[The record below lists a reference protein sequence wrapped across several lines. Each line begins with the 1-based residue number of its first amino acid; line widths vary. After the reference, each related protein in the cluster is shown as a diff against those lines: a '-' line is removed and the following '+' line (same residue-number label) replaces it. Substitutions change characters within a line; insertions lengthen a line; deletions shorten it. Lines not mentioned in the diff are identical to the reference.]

1 MAVCNSTDKNH
12 IRAVRK
18 LVFIIAYL
26 FDQTQGMATYLI
38 ADSGSTKTDWC
49 LLTKGKKP
57 KHFSTQGINPYLQSR
72 EAITNLLKKELP
84 WDNKKYKATQLHYF
98 GAGAANPEKQE
109 FLREILV
116 QHFGIKKTEVQG
128 DMLAACRA
136 LCGSKPG
143 VVCILGTG
151 SASCYYDGKNI
162 REQRPSL
169 GYIAGDE
176 GGGNYI
182 GKRIL
187 QYYAYGTFD
196 TELRMAFEMKFGND
210 IREII
215 NTLYHQPNPNRYLAS
230 LVVLLKEN
238 RGHYMVE
245 NIIEDCLNDF
255 FHTSILKHRKTWNL
269 PLYFSGSVA
278 YEFRDVLHNLASQ
291 YELEIG
297 DIQRS
302 PMDGMIRYYKKL
314 LK

>member
-1 MAVCNSTDKNH
+1 M
-12 IRAVRK
+12 R
-18 LVFIIAYL
+18 FY
-26 FDQTQGMATYLI
+26 
-38 ADSGSTKTDWC
+38 
-49 LLTKGKKP
+49 
-57 KHFSTQGINPYLQSR
+57 TQGINPYLQTK
-72 EAITNLLKKELP
+72 EAIQEMLRNELP
-84 WDNKKYKATQLHYF
+84 WDNKKYKADHLSYF
-98 GAGAANPEKQE
+98 GAGAANPEKQA
-109 FLREILV
+109 FLFDILKS
-116 QHFGIKKTEVQG
+116 HFGIKKTEVQG
-128 DMLAACRA
+128 DMMAAARA
-136 LCGSKPG
+136 LCGTDKG

-151 SASCYYDGKNI
+151 SASCYYNGKAI
-162 REQRPSL
+162 KEQSPSL

-176 GGGNYI
+176 GGGNYM

-196 TELRMAFEMKFGND
+196 VELRMGFEMRFGDD
-210 IREII
+210 IRTII

-278 YEFRDVLHNLASQ
+278 YEFKDVLENLAQQ

-297 DIQRS
+297 NVIKS
-302 PMDGMIRYYKKL
+302 PMDGLIKYYKEL
-314 LK
+314 L